1 MSRTDYDVLV
11 LGAGAAGLAATRM
24 LAKQGA
30 RVALIEARERVGGRI
45 LTRAVPT
52 ADGAA
57 MLPVELGAEFIHGLP
72 CETWELVREARLA
85 TYELAGQSAYFADGQ
100 LSTNA
105 PGPGGWSVL
114 EQMQHWLEQQ
124 PPGFDVPFAQFLQ
137 QAPVPRA
144 RWAAALSYVEGFNA
158 ADGQLISVAALSQQ
172 QRAEQSQQAE
182 RLFRVEAGYACV
194 TGFLAQECARA
205 GAAIELGRTVRAIQ
219 WRPGSVAVTGTM
231 GGAVAAPAWQL
242 RAPRA
247 LITLPLGVLQAGA
260 VGFDP
265 LPGDKLAI
273 AEGLRMGPVVRMT
286 LLFRSAFWREL
297 RSDLDQLGFLFAPG
311 QIPSTWWTPMP
322 KEAPTLTGWVGGPA
336 ALIPCPSWLGRS
348 LTSLANVLQRP
359 VSYIQQL
366 LVSAHCHDW
375 QFDPYARG
383 AYSYVMAGAAQQSR
397 RLSEPVE
404 DTLFFA
410 GEHTDLSFQWGTVHG
425 ALRSGVRG
433 AQQIIARG

>member
-1 MSRTDYDVLV
+1 VSRTDYDVLV
-11 LGAGAAGLAATRM
+11 LGAGAAGLAATRI
-24 LAKQGA
+24 LANQGA

-52 ADGAA
+52 ANGAT

-72 CETWELVREARLA
+72 CETWELVREAGLA

-114 EQMQHWLEQQ
+114 EQMQRWLAQQ
-124 PPGFDVPFAQFLQ
+124 PPGFDLPFAQFLQ
-137 QAPVPRA
+137 QAPVPQA
-144 RWAAALSYVEGFNA
+144 LWAAALSYVEGFNA
-158 ADGQLISVAALSQQ
+158 ADSQLISVVALSQQ
-172 QRAEQSQQAE
+172 QRAEQSLQAE
-182 RLFRVEAGYACV
+182 RLFRVEAGYARV
-194 TGFLAQECARA
+194 TDFLAQECARG
-205 GAAIELGRTVRAIQ
+205 GASIELGRTVRAIQ
-219 WRPGSVAVTGTM
+219 WRPGAVTVTGTM
-231 GGAVAAPAWQL
+231 DGAAAAWQL

-260 VGFDP
+260 VRFDP
-265 LPGDKLAI
+265 PPGEKLAI
-273 AEGLRMGPVVRMT
+273 AEGLRMGPVVRVT

-297 RSDLDQLGFLFAPG
+297 RSELDQLGFLFAPG

-322 KEAPTLTGWVGGPA
+322 NEAPTLTAWVGGPA
-336 ALIPCPSWLGRS
+336 ALIPYPSWLDRS
-348 LTSLANVLQRP
+348 LSSLAYVLQRP
-359 VSYIQQL
+359 VSYIAPL

-383 AYSYVMAGAAQQSR
+383 AYSYVTAGAAQQSR

-410 GEHTDLSFQWGTVHG
+410 GEHTDLSFHWGTVHG
-425 ALRSGVRG
+425 ALRSGVRA
-433 AQQIIARG
+433 AQQIIAP